1 MPMPSDVTGRLVM
14 TKDSGEQSSFSTPFI
29 DEFNHISNRYYQ
41 YFELVLL
48 GKETHDDPNSWIF
61 HVYLKNKD
69 YTEMDN
75 SFEKGL
81 DLKFNFYSE
90 RIEDFLTCT
99 YKNYERSYTD
109 TGIVSMGEG
118 APLDWGFTS
127 YTTIFSFLI
136 YPETCDDETFV
147 DEHNVFDDVYYHEL
161 LVFYNGTI
169 IAKNIK
175 IPDTLVNNFSVGFT
189 IEKDTSNNFS
199 YQWNFSNDRF
209 IYMDLA
215 YQCYEEITTKS
226 MSDYR
231 YSPLYRL
238 NTAVFSNDRYDLLML
253 PYVNFSND
261 GINRFKIEIIYQFIE
276 NQLETLFSSELNDPN
291 ISNIDLVSILLSS
304 IKNNHLY
311 FYNKYTQSS
320 ISDEISDNN
329 SGIIIN
335 ISYRKS
341 NGKINIHI
349 TNIEDSK
356 NLWHA
361 ELNDNSNK
369 EIISFRYLNDGSN
382 TTTIGDIEEYTEGDE
397 YIQSLSSYSTEE
409 GNNLIPGLNNII
421 IQTSKCISLDSINLG
436 TKPFKVYF
444 TRLEETKGTNYVS
457 PYNTYW
463 KSLFYTSRTYP
474 FTNPLKNNPIFIPYV
489 FNDYENNNMYMEVTF
504 GTNASVTYYC
514 YIGSGFSITTN
525 DDPDTKTVNMLNGYV
540 IVYKGNGTYTLYR
553 YNNGVQSTII
563 GNMDVGTDSTTFYF
577 KSLIDPK
584 EESIYSEIGYGDI
597 ASTIPSSDQSKFYAV
612 CIHAIADNNTSDMG
626 SITINFGPDGYVYQ
640 DKVDDL
646 WEYDEFDKLFTTDID
661 SNFDYAQGN
670 TSDFDDQSDYTIDG
684 QLNTNNIQVDEDDP
698 NYIIDGTLE
707 YIPQFEIIDVSISPN
722 RFETDL
728 SGQPIDM
735 NMTIVVTLD
744 RTNTFFGGAFD
755 SYLGRFRIE
764 YTNNGELLTP
774 INGTLVYV
782 SHTDT
787 TMTFTCST
795 VQPMTS
801 SYGPGDYKINVTIKA
816 EDAYNQTD
824 EYTVEDAITITIK
837 PTSYHKENKAK
848 LHQFLSASGGGG
860 LEEPV

>member
-29 DEFNHISNRYYQ
+29 DEFDHISNRYYQ
-41 YFELVLL
+41 YFELVVL
-48 GKETHDDPNSWIF
+48 HNQNSLTDCSCIF

-75 SFEKGL
+75 NFEKGL
-81 DLKFNFYSE
+81 DLKFNFNE
-90 RIEDFLTCT
+90 TEPIEDMLSCT

-109 TGIVSMGEG
+109 TDIAHIGDYVR
-118 APLDWGFTS
+118 GFGS
-127 YTTIFSFLI
+127 DSINIFSFLI

-147 DEHNVFDDVYYHEL
+147 DEHNVFDDIYYHEL
-161 LVFYNGTI
+161 LIFLNGAL

-189 IEKDTSNNFS
+189 IESDNNNNFS

-215 YQCYEEITTKS
+215 YQCYEEITTKN

-231 YSPLYRL
+231 YFPLHRL
-238 NTAVFSNDRYDLLML
+238 NISNFSNDKYDLLML
-253 PYVNFSND
+253 PYVNFSNND
-261 GINRFKIEIIYQFIE
+261 IKKFGIEVTMRIPDATKLDELFEGLGQYDSLVLFRIILAPVKANHRYLYSKYLDTPISYTDANLLDEKLGIQVNGSINYNRTTYGMGIRDI
-276 NQLETLFSSELNDPN
+276 NGPN
-291 ISNIDLVSILLSS
+291 L
-304 IKNNHLY
+304 
-311 FYNKYTQSS
+311 TS
-320 ISDEISDNN
+320 ISFSPTSKTNY
-329 SGIIIN
+329 N
-335 ISYRKS
+335 IF
-341 NGKINIHI
+341 
-349 TNIEDSK
+349 
-356 NLWHA
+356 
-361 ELNDNSNK
+361 
-369 EIISFRYLNDGSN
+369 SFRYDSDSTSYIGTVYNYADIPENYIESN
-382 TTTIGDIEEYTEGDE
+382 ANNI
-397 YIQSLSSYSTEE
+397 SSTE
-409 GNNLIPGLNNII
+409 NFIPEINNII
-421 IQTSKCISLDSINLG
+421 IQKVKYLDLDINLG

-444 TRLEETKGTNYVS
+444 TKFGETKGTNYVS

-474 FTNPLKNNPIFIPYV
+474 FTNPLKNNPIFIPYI
-489 FNDYENNNMYMEVTF
+489 FSDYENNNMYMEVTF
-504 GTNASVTYYC
+504 GTNANVTYYC
-514 YIGSGFSITTN
+514 YIGSGFSIITN
-525 DDPDTKTVNMLNGYV
+525 DDPDTKTVNMLNGIV
-540 IVYKGNGTYTLYR
+540 IEYKGDGTYTIYKYTNGIRETR
-553 YNNGVQSTII
+553 YGPHTI
-563 GNMDVGTDSTTFYF
+563 DSNTICY
-577 KSLIDPK
+577 KSLVDQN
-584 EESIYSEIGYGDI
+584 ELGYYSEIYHGSGGPYITDNEREYFN
-597 ASTIPSSDQSKFYAV
+597 TV
-612 CIHAIADNNTSDMG
+612 CIHAIADNNASDMG

-646 WEYDEFDKLFTTDID
+646 WEYDKFDKLFTTDID
-661 SNFDYAQGN
+661 GNFDYAQGD
-670 TSDFDDQSDYTIDG
+670 TSDLDDQSDYTIDG
-684 QLNTNNIQVDEDDP
+684 QLNIGNVQVDEDDP
-698 NYIIDGTLE
+698 NYIIDGILE
-707 YIPQFEIIDVSISPN
+707 YVSQFEITDVVISPN

-795 VQPMTS
+795 VQPMSS

-860 LEEPV
+860 TRQTY